1 MSIALTD
8 NPHHIR
14 ELCARLAIGVPMRS
28 LSPVQGGFHHRM
40 WRLQTDKAVFA
51 VKQLSDDTD
60 LANPQVIKH
69 FNLTETVAESFAAH
83 GICSISALQ
92 SKEGFLQLIES
103 SAYLVYPWSE
113 SRGLALSHLSKEHA
127 LKVARM
133 LAAMHRADLKVPGL
147 HPQGKY
153 MHPEDQITAV
163 VLRAVAIHVRYAEDL
178 KQALPVFLKIA
189 NSYTAA
195 MPVLDQHCVIS
206 HGDLD
211 QKNVLWDDTGNPL
224 VIDWESARPLNP
236 TYELLQTALE
246 WSGITRQLD
255 AQMFEAFVGEYQE
268 AGGVIQVNFVEPALN
283 TLLGDWLIWLMYVVD
298 RSASASNPVKRKR
311 GADQFDLVFQTL
323 LRLQQQLPT
332 LLAMAVLNTAVS
344 KA

>member
-1 MSIALTD
+1 MSIALAD
-8 NPHHIR
+8 NPDHIR
-14 ELCARLAIGVPMRS
+14 QLCTRLSIGLPELS

-40 WRLQTDKAVFA
+40 WRLQTDEEVFA

-60 LANPQVIKH
+60 LANPQVIAH
-69 FNLTETVAESFAAH
+69 FNLTETVAETFATH
-83 GICSISALQ
+83 GIFSISALQ
-92 SKEGFLQLIES
+92 SKEGFLQLIEN

-113 SRGLALSHLSKEHA
+113 ARGLAVSQLSKKHA

-133 LAAMHRADLKVPGL
+133 LASMHGADIKVPGL
-147 HPQGKY
+147 DPQAKY

-163 VLRAVAIHVRYAEDL
+163 VRRAGAIHVRYAEDL
-178 KQALPVFLKIA
+178 QQALPVFLQIA
-189 NSYTAA
+189 QRYTTAA
-195 MPVLDQHCVIS
+195 PVLDQHCVIS

-211 QKNVLWDDTGNPL
+211 QKNVLWDDSGKPL

-236 TYELLQTALE
+236 TYELLQTGLE
-246 WSGITRQLD
+246 WSGITRQFD
-255 AQMFEAFVGEYQE
+255 PSMFEAFLGEYQQ
-268 AGGVIQVNFVEPALN
+268 AGGVIEVKYVEPALHA
-283 TLLGDWLIWLMYVVD
+283 LLGDWLIWLMYVVD
-298 RSASASNPVKRKR
+298 RSANASNPVKRKR

-323 LRLQQQLPT
+323 LRLQQQLPA